1 MTGYH
6 LIPNYNPKFY
16 KGTRLSDYD
25 SDGDTTSQSGLSKVE
40 SDSLTDSIVS
50 AMVDDNIKKDNASS
64 VVMKLKGEEAMEE
77 RR

>member
-6 LIPNYNPKFY
+6 LIPNFNPKFY
-16 KGTRLSDYD
+16 KGSLSDYD
-25 SDGDTTSQSGLSKVE
+25 SEDDDDTIEQLSKIE

-50 AMVDDNIKKDNASS
+50 AMVDDNIKKDNAKS
-64 VVMKLKGEEAMEE
+64 VVMKLKGAEAMEA